1 MRADRKDRALNVASG
16 GAKPAPLGW
25 ALGIVILA
33 AVFAAHGSAGS
44 PLGFADGFAAARVA
58 AAAMSLL
65 GAVAGMFA
73 PGRRKV
79 PKLPASTLS
88 RSAQPEEEL
97 GVS

>member
-1 MRADRKDRALNVASG
+1 MNVASG

-25 ALGIVILA
+25 ALGIAILA

-44 PLGFADGFAAARVA
+44 PLGFADGFAAAMVA
-58 AAAMSLL
+58 AAAMALL

-79 PKLPASTLS
+79 PKLPASALS